1 MTPRQLH
8 RLLIAPEII
17 VVDLADAAL
26 VALQRALRLE
36 HPLLDAPPP
45 TEHPPVRRR
54 ARANPLSRPRLRRA
68 LRDYRRVVRDV
79 LREAE
84 QPDSPF

>member
-26 VALQRALRLE
+26 RALDRALHVE
-36 HPLLDAPPP
+36 HPLLDADPSPDDP
-45 TEHPPVRRR
+45 HPRRC
-54 ARANPLSRPRLRRA
+54 ARSLLRDASRLRRSLHRYRCLVLRI
-68 LRDYRRVVRDV
+68 LRDD
-79 LREAE
+79 LA
-84 QPDSPF
+84 PDMPF

>member
-1 MTPRQLH
+1 MTPRQMR

-26 VALQRALRLE
+26 VALERALRLE

-45 TEHPPVRRR
+45 TQHPPVRRR
-54 ARANPLSRPRLRRA
+54 ARQVLLRAARLRSDLRRYRDL
-68 LRDYRRVVRDV
+68 LRDVV
-79 LREAE
+79 LEAE
-84 QPDSPF
+84 QHDLPF

>member
-8 RLLIAPEII
+8 RLLIAPELI
-17 VVDLADAAL
+17 VVDVVEAAL
-26 VALQRALRLE
+26 IALERALCVE

-45 TEHPPVRRR
+45 TEHPPVRRH
-54 ARANPLSRPRLRRA
+54 ARNVLRRVEP
-68 LRDYRRVVRDV
+68 LRASLRGYRRVVQDI

-84 QPDSPF
+84 QRDSPF

>member
-26 VALQRALRLE
+26 VALERALCVE

-45 TEHPPVRRR
+45 TEHPPVRRH
-54 ARANPLSRPRLRRA
+54 ARGVLRRVQRLRA
-68 LRDYRRVVRDV
+68 SLRGYRRVVQDV

-84 QPDSPF
+84 QRDSPF

>member
-8 RLLIAPEII
+8 QLLVAPEII

-54 ARANPLSRPRLRRA
+54 ARAILCHAQRLRRA

-79 LREAE
+79 LRDAD